1 MVISGP
7 TVVGCAI
14 VSVVRKMRD
23 QLRAFEHDEAVIECV
38 ALVCL
43 GKTAGDDARNS
54 FELQRGRSL
63 FAARA
68 ASKIESAHDNVA
80 LLIKRVEVGIVIFK
94 CHCRHLLW
102 RHVVAVSVFAP
113 VNAVSVQIVFVDKEN
128 PAAHARR
135 KTFHDLH
142 RRRRP
147 RFLLRSPGRGA
158 CGFVGEI
165 RGCANEPGQRAGGD
179 DRGRSR
185 DKRTRHDRPCGL

>member
-14 VSVVRKMRD
+14 RERRAQMRH

-54 FELQRGRSL
+54 FELQRGRGL
-63 FAARA
+63 LAARA
-68 ASKIESAHDNVA
+68 ASEIKSAHDNVA
-80 LLIKRVEVGIVIFK
+80 LLIERVEVRIVIFK
-94 CHCRHLLW
+94 CHRSHLLW

-147 RFLLRSPGRGA
+147 RFFLRASGRGA
-158 CGFVGEI
+158 CGFVAEI
-165 RGCANEPGQRAGGD
+165 CRCANEPSQRAGGD
-179 DRGRSR
+179 DRRRSR